1 MSASRQSLKTGP
13 QPKRDWQPPRAAA
26 LPIRATASS
35 WGFKWDSS
43 WGGGQS
49 SSVSPGRPNG
59 PTPTATLRPRTP
71 VASDIVGQGRW
82 ERPALSVLPNRA
94 TANSWSWT
102 WDHSWGGQKSSSFEP
117 LPPKHSTDEASMAGT
132 AFTPEK
138 VSDPLARLW
147 QAPAMD
153 VLPLAATANSWSW
166 TWDHSWG
173 GQKSSSFEPA
183 PPKRSTDSVGL
194 DRAAPV
200 VRVSDTLGRLWQAPA
215 VNVLVVRATAHT
227 FGIKW
232 DLYLGG
238 GKMEGFR
245 PQAPTLPLPTTS
257 IGTSVVPARVQGP
270 TAIWQAPAVALLSIR
285 STRAKGT

>member
-1 MSASRQSLKTGP
+1 MSASRQSPKIGP
-13 QPKRDWQPPRAAA
+13 QPKRDWHPPRAAV

-35 WGFKWDSS
+35 WGFKWDSA
-43 WGGGQS
+43 WGGGKS

-59 PTPTATLRPRTP
+59 PTPTAAPRPRAP
-71 VASDIVGQGRW
+71 GAADIAGQGRW
-82 ERPALSVLPNRA
+82 ESPALSVLPIRA

-117 LPPKHSTDEASMAGT
+117 LPPKRSTDGASMVGT
-132 AFTPEK
+132 AITK

-147 QAPAMD
+147 QAPALD

-183 PPKRSTDSVGL
+183 PPKRSSDSVDL
-194 DRAAPV
+194 DRAASV
-200 VRVSDTLGRLWQAPA
+200 AGVSDMLGRLWQAPA
-215 VNVLVVRATAHT
+215 VDVLPVKATAHT

-245 PQAPTLPLPTTS
+245 PQAPTLPLLTTS
-257 IGTSVVPARVQGP
+257 IGTSGVPARVQGAP
-270 TAIWQAPAVALLSIR
+270 TFWQAPAVASLSIR
-285 STRAKGT
+285 STRAKGG